1 MFLAPAPEQTL
12 GDLRSLVDLPI
23 VQTVVRPN
31 EIVVDLVR
39 DNIVRFVRTSDSQP
53 VEVPANE
60 TTMVHLANMLDVP
73 SKFLERQD
81 RDLQQLIITELLS
94 RETGEKRVA
103 YAPDQG
109 ISAFHGINDLV
120 ITPTHVLSAA
130 STVFPDNAPVSY
142 TRFTPD
148 AFEFEVIASDEMREG
163 RLGDPQVGDITKAG
177 LRFEL
182 DMKHNL
188 APSVTPFQYR
198 LVCTNGMTTRRADHK
213 IDARGMSVDQVMHE
227 LERQAQLA
235 FARVEHDV
243 QAFYELRNVAVEN
256 PKRVIARIARE
267 QGMSDRVRIRLI
279 ERAAEIESPSMFDVI
294 NLVTNAANAPRVKPN
309 LRSQLMGIGGAV
321 VTDTHSRCGHCASVL
336 DN

>member
-12 GDLRSLVDLPI
+12 GDLRDLVDLP
-23 VQTVVRPN
+23 VVTTVVRPN
-31 EIVVDLVR
+31 EIVVDLER
-39 DNIVRFVRTSDSQP
+39 DNVVRFTRVGDGQP

-60 TTMVHLANMLDVP
+60 TSLAHLANLLDVP
-73 SKFLERQD
+73 GKFLERQD
-81 RDLQQLIITELLS
+81 RDLKQLILTELLR
-94 RETGEKRVA
+94 RETGEKRIA

-109 ISAFHGINDLV
+109 ISAFHGLNDLV
-120 ITPTHVLSAA
+120 ITPTQVISAA
-130 STVFPDNAPVSY
+130 SSVFPDDAPVNY

-148 AFEFEVIASDEMREG
+148 GFEFEVLASDEMREG

-182 DMKHNL
+182 DTKHNL

-213 IDARGMSVDQVMHE
+213 IDARGMSVEQVLHE

-235 FARVEHDV
+235 FARVEHEV
-243 QAFYELRNVAVEN
+243 AAFYEMRNVAVDN
-256 PKRVIARIARE
+256 PERVIARIARE

-279 ERAAEIESPSMFDVI
+279 ERAAEIENPSMFDVV
-294 NLVTNAANAPRVKPN
+294 NLVTNAANDPRVKPN

-336 DN
+336 AN